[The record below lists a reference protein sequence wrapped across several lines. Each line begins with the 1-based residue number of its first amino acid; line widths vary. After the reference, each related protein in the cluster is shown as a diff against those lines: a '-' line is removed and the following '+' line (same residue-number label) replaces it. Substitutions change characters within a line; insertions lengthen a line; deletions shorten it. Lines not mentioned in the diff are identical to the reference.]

1 MNSVQI
7 HLALTHVPVIL
18 CLVGLVML
26 ITASILKNNTLIKA
40 SYFLIIF
47 AGIFTAPVYLSGEG
61 AEEAVERLA
70 GVSETII
77 EAHEEAA
84 ELAMILMVAAA
95 LAALGALFSSR
106 WAGAA
111 RIAKMIVLVL
121 ALATGGFMV
130 QTAHLGG
137 QIRHSEI
144 RNEVVLKGDASGID
158 MVKNHQDDE

>member
-26 ITASILKNNTLIKA
+26 VTAIILKNKTLIKA
-40 SYFLIIF
+40 SYFLILF

-61 AEEAVERLA
+61 AEEAVEKLA
-70 GVSETII
+70 GVSEPII

-95 LAALGALFSSR
+95 LAALAALFSSR

-111 RIAKMIVLVL
+111 RIAKMLVLVL
-121 ALATGGFMV
+121 ALATGGFMI

-144 RNEVVLKGDASGID
+144 RNEVVLNGDASGIE
-158 MVKNHQDDE
+158 VVENHEHDK